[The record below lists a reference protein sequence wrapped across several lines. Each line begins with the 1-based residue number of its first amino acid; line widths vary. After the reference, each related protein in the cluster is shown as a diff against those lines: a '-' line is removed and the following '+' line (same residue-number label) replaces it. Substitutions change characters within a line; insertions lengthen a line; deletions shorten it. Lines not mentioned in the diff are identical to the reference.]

1 MTDHYS
7 MFLIAWMFI
16 ILIGA
21 WVLVNALID
30 LGARR
35 IRRWFSEHWGEQHSA
50 MERSSIR
57 QRISR

>member
-1 MTDHYS
+1 MSDHYS
-7 MFLIAWMFI
+7 MFLVAWMFI

-35 IRRWFSEHWGEQHSA
+35 IRRWFSDRWGEQSTA
-50 MERSSIR
+50 LSRSSFR
-57 QRISR
+57 ERPGR

>member
-7 MFLIAWMFI
+7 MFLVAWMFI
-16 ILIGA
+16 VLIGA

-35 IRRWFSEHWGEQHSA
+35 IRRWFSDRWGEQSSSLG
-50 MERSSIR
+50 RSSIR
-57 QRISR
+57 QRIHR

>member
-16 ILIGA
+16 VLIGA

-35 IRRWFSEHWGEQHSA
+35 IRRWFSAKWGHESA
-50 MERSSIR
+50 VVNRGSIPP
-57 QRISR
+57 RIDR

>member
-1 MTDHYS
+1 MADHYS

-16 ILIGA
+16 VLIGA

-35 IRRWFSEHWGEQHSA
+35 IRRWFSDRWGEQSA
-50 MERSSIR
+50 TLGRSTFR
-57 QRISR
+57 HRADR